1 MDSALASYMRS
12 NQKTSFRQFLKDN
25 WLIVVAVISAVFTVI
40 IVLLLQK
47 MRAERRAS
55 EQQRL
60 LEEAAEVAKLKQ
72 TISSLLDNMPGMT
85 YSKDAKTGVYLA
97 CNQAFAE
104 YAKKNTPEE
113 VIGRSAAELFDEEMA
128 KRFAEEDRVALSM
141 DEPYIVF
148 EDYADSAGQK
158 RHIKTTKLKYN
169 DDEGRLCVLGIS
181 LDVTMDTFHIYR
193 QDAPTKEAYE
203 KARSNGI
210 IYSHLAQAL
219 AQGYAELFYIDLNT
233 EGFIEYRTDPHSGS
247 LIEARRG
254 WHFFESCQEEA
265 ERAVY
270 HEDLDEVRKALD
282 RRTLVAALKKNN
294 AFVLTYRLVGEH
306 GPVYVSMK
314 ITRMQDDDRF
324 IVLGVT
330 DIDEQMKQ
338 RNAAARMKEEQVAYN
353 RLSALAGSFLAIYL
367 VNPKTGSYR
376 EFSASTGYDSF
387 HLPKKGTDFF
397 GDSRKQS
404 HDVIYPEDLDRLVSM
419 FTKENILAEVER
431 HGIFTMSYRLL
442 LEGEPRYVQL
452 KVVMLEEK
460 EGPQLIVGVNDV
472 DNQVRQE
479 EDYELRLARAHK
491 AAHVDALT
499 GVKNKHAYQ
508 DTEARLNLRIRA
520 RENLEFAVAI
530 LDVNNLKRVNDTQG
544 HKAGDQLI
552 RDACSIICKTFSHSP
567 VFRVGGDEFAVIS
580 QGADYERMDELVK
593 ELSDHNMEAVRTGGV
608 VIACGMAKYE
618 GDAAVAQVFERADQR
633 MYENKSELKNRQAAQ
648 KQ

>member
-1 MDSALASYMRS
+1 
-12 NQKTSFRQFLKDN
+12 
-25 WLIVVAVISAVFTVI
+25 
-40 IVLLLQK
+40 
-47 MRAERRAS
+47 
-55 EQQRL
+55 
-60 LEEAAEVAKLKQ
+60 
-72 TISSLLDNMPGMT
+72 
-85 YSKDAKTGVYLA
+85 
-97 CNQAFAE
+97 
-104 YAKKNTPEE
+104 
-113 VIGRSAAELFDEEMA
+113 
-128 KRFAEEDRVALSM
+128 
-141 DEPYIVF
+141 
-148 EDYADSAGQK
+148 
-158 RHIKTTKLKYN
+158 
-169 DDEGRLCVLGIS
+169 
-181 LDVTMDTFHIYR
+181 
-193 QDAPTKEAYE
+193 
-203 KARSNGI
+203 
-210 IYSHLAQAL
+210 
-219 AQGYAELFYIDLNT
+219 
-233 EGFIEYRTDPHSGS
+233 
-247 LIEARRG
+247 
-254 WHFFESCQEEA
+254 
-265 ERAVY
+265 
-270 HEDLDEVRKALD
+270 
-282 RRTLVAALKKNN
+282 
-294 AFVLTYRLVGEH
+294 
-306 GPVYVSMK
+306 
-314 ITRMQDDDRF
+314 
-324 IVLGVT
+324 
-330 DIDEQMKQ
+330 
-338 RNAAARMKEEQVAYN
+338 
-353 RLSALAGSFLAIYL
+353 
-367 VNPKTGSYR
+367 
-376 EFSASTGYDSF
+376 
-387 HLPKKGTDFF
+387 
-397 GDSRKQS
+397 
-404 HDVIYPEDLDRLVSM
+404 M